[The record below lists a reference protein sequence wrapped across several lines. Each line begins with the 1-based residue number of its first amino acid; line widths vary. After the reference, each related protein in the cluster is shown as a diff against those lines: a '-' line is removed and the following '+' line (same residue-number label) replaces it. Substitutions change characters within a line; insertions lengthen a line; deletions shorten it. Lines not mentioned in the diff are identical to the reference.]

1 MKKLLFSLFIILS
14 SLNVFTYDKDLDKDL
29 DDLHKFIW
37 NPELFSSSD
46 KTCDNVFVQ
55 YLISKFHRFDEAKYS
70 RRSSKA
76 LELQVI
82 YSSLCEELK
91 KDPYIN
97 LALIQTDQDM
107 FEYIDPRLA
116 PNYDQLALTAV
127 IKSPWNFRYVKP
139 EELSRPEIYDTVT
152 RLAAIRSG
160 RSFYFIKP
168 EYLSSSNV
176 YDEVRKVISWNVSHG
191 QF

>member
-14 SLNVFTYDKDLDKDL
+14 SLNVFTYDKDL

-55 YLISKFHRFDEAKYS
+55 YLISKFNYFEDDKYS
-70 RRSSKA
+70 KRSSRA
-76 LELQVI
+76 LELQGI

-97 LALIQTDQDM
+97 LALIQSSELM
-107 FEYIDPRLA
+107 FQYIDPRLA
-116 PNYDQLALTAV
+116 PNYDQLAITAV
-127 IKSPWNFRYVKP
+127 IKSWDNFRYVKP

-152 RLAAIRSG
+152 RLAAIKSG
-160 RSFYFIKP
+160 RNFALIKP
-168 EYLSSSNV
+168 EFLSSSNV
-176 YDEVRKVISWNVSHG
+176 YDEVRKVVSWNLSHG
-191 QF
+191 NW